1 MYFHAG
7 GHYAGQYVAGKRD
20 GVGVYSFPDGSRY
33 EGEFKR
39 DQRDGHGVYMVPVG
53 EKYRGRWQDNAQ
65 HGLGEWT
72 EWNGA
77 VVRGE
82 FKKNDFVG
90 PVESSMQSCMDSV
103 NLASRTQQRA
113 VVAERAARVVER
125 LAYAQDNMSIDGV
138 YIKDEATFESYSQD
152 TTVRQR
158 AYTIAWQREF
168 ERIETTTQDGKTEEA
183 TLGERQKQLHATIQ
197 VRRQELARYS
207 MFWDIVADK
216 ERELAD
222 AKRVLASIETQ
233 VRLEEA
239 VDQRTRDTATSDTQ
253 PTGNHPRKTVEL
265 IVVALT
271 PPTDDEALRAEL
283 AVQLPSSPPEI
294 GFQDHMWLGV
304 RWSKQVKL
312 LRSNCLKSPETL
324 TMRRVKLP
332 SWKLVATLGVAY
344 NMTLVTLDVEG
355 AGLDVACAKVLFQV
369 CRTNRSIL
377 QLNAAHNAVGDD
389 AVYALAAMVH
399 TNTSLTQLIL
409 HHNAITSKGMKVLS
423 HALQDNQDSMIFGLD
438 LSFNPLGEG
447 STDALSACLQVNESL
462 TSLNLAGCCVHEA
475 GLLAS
480 LRRNYTLTALH
491 LQSEDVSEQNQ
502 SGRLR
507 RDRLNR
513 SHAPPIMDAL
523 RRSTCAL
530 ETCNLTGVQLPVGK
544 IRASRW
550 VKMAHTR
557 LNELDGMILSL
568 DLSSN
573 ALRSESVLA
582 IVTAIVDCPTLERVD
597 VHDNDVSDVVGEAL
611 GLALVHNNTLQ
622 TICVAT
628 SHLDVQQLRGNS
640 DTADEITYAKDQFTH
655 PLDNWIV
662 TVLFGVN
669 RRTTILNELHVPP
682 DSASLD
688 MCHLTLAVYEAVYIC
703 TRIRHHVRLAN
714 LLINSSNLTYYAG
727 MRLADALRNHPI
739 LLSVSLEHNNL
750 HQLGG
755 KAIAECMEH
764 NRSITLLNLSW
775 NNLDDV
781 GVLPFATSLR
791 ANRCLKRLDL
801 RGNAIGAT
809 GIAAIS
815 TGLAGNACLEEL
827 YLRWNDIGTNAA
839 RALAA
844 ALCINKTLAVLDIE
858 RHHMETDGAV
868 AMAGMLRVN
877 KSLTSLNM
885 KGDLMVYPGSSVGVV
900 GAEQLA
906 LALGESNHSLRYLVL
921 AESKIHAEGCEHLAK
936 IVATSRLTVL
946 DLSYAE
952 MDGETSLVLFSQL
965 AHNTALVELHLAH
978 NTVGADG
985 IKGCV
990 RSLCVNKSLRHL
1002 DLSFNHVT
1010 EEGMLLVEAQA
1021 KNFSLLRLNVL
1032 GNRVT
1037 DGTRGRLMA
1046 MSLFVV
1052 EI

>member
-1 MYFHAG
+1 MMATDITAG
-7 GHYAGQYVAGKRD
+7 ETEGQRVVIVD
-20 GVGVYSFPDGSRY
+20 
-33 EGEFKR
+33 EGAMEKET
-39 DQRDGHGVYMVPVG
+39 MVQV
-53 EKYRGRWQDNAQ
+53 
-65 HGLGEWT
+65 T
-72 EWNGA
+72 NGA
-77 VVRGE
+77 TISP
-82 FKKNDFVG
+82 
-90 PVESSMQSCMDSV
+90 PVPSQA
-103 NLASRTQQRA
+103 ASP
-113 VVAERAARVVER
+113 
-125 LAYAQDNMSIDGV
+125 N
-138 YIKDEATFESYSQD
+138 
-152 TTVRQR
+152 
-158 AYTIAWQREF
+158 TIL
-168 ERIETTTQDGKTEEA
+168 TPHKTEAA
-183 TLGERQKQLHATIQ
+183 TPTH
-197 VRRQELARYS
+197 
-207 MFWDIVADK
+207 
-216 ERELAD
+216 
-222 AKRVLASIETQ
+222 ETPTP
-233 VRLEEA
+233 RGNDSPINA
-239 VDQRTRDTATSDTQ
+239 ANTDSDTATSDTQ

-265 IVVALT
+265 SNNAPESLQVEPLRLPSSKGVAPPPSTIPPLTTNESAVRTLVKQVRFSDEKSVAPSFFLSKRLQSNGLSLTRRFQLRKVVVALT

-557 LNELDGMILSL
+557 LNELDGMILSALLPMNKVLMEL